1 VCIDAP
7 HAAVWDHLARI
18 EDIPLWARGIIS
30 DRAVPGHERGL
41 GAERV
46 CHLAGGITLSER
58 WTSWHDGVSFTYE
71 GHGLPGVRTAR
82 NTWTV
87 EPHGT
92 QTILRSEA
100 HVQCNGGPVA
110 RLLDPVA
117 RRQARRMGRQSL
129 GAFKCL
135 VEPGRPPQTCP
146 HASPLPP
153 RAKDASRPAVERPGV
168 RALTVPSA

>member
-1 VCIDAP
+1 VFTVAATVCIDAP

-30 DRAVPGHERGL
+30 AATVPGHERGL

-46 CHLAGGITLSER
+46 CQLAGGITLSER
-58 WTSWHDGVSFTYE
+58 WTSWHEGVSFTYE

-100 HVQCNGGPVA
+100 HVRLKGGAAA
-110 RLLDPVA
+110 RLLDPIA

-129 GAFKCL
+129 GAFKYL
-135 VEPGRPPQTCP
+135 VETGQAP
-146 HASPLPP
+146 ADLSAPLP
-153 RAKDASRPAVERPGV
+153 APA
-168 RALTVPSA
+168 AC

>member
-1 VCIDAP
+1 VFTVTATVCIDAP

-18 EDIPLWARGIIS
+18 EDIPLWSRGIIS
-30 DRAVPGHERGL
+30 ARTVPGHERGA

-46 CHLAGGITLSER
+46 CELAGGITLSER
-58 WTSWHDGVSFTYE
+58 WTSWRDGVSFTYE

-87 EPHGT
+87 EPHGS

-100 HVQCNGGPVA
+100 HVQFKSGTLG

-135 VEPGRPPQTCP
+135 VETGQAPADLSAR
-146 HASPLPP
+146 LP
-153 RAKDASRPAVERPGV
+153 APA
-168 RALTVPSA
+168 AC